1 MTEIQQAYF
10 SLGTAYGLLAEA
22 LPKIIGTP
30 GKLNL
35 ASVNPVKSFATS
47 TAIAHHNKI
56 MDNALSRIYGIIVND
71 IDPDIFESLPQS
83 GVTTENQGYWQLGLA
98 RGRRMYGLLG
108 GPALK
113 ALRELAG
120 LTQEQLADKLEVT
133 AVQVS
138 SWEIGR
144 RQVPEKY
151 YNELI
156 DIFFK

>member
-1 MTEIQQAYF
+1 MTEIQKTYF
-10 SLGTAYGLLAEA
+10 ALGTAYGLLAEA
-22 LPKIIGTP
+22 LPKIIDTP

-35 ASVNPVKSFATS
+35 ASINPAKSFATS

-71 IDPDIFESLPQS
+71 IDPDIFEGLPQS
-83 GVTTENQGYWQLGLA
+83 GVSIENQGYWQLGLA
-98 RGRRMYGLLG
+98 KGRRMYGLLG

-113 ALRELAG
+113 TLREMAG
-120 LTQEQLADKLEVT
+120 LTQEGLADKLEAT

-138 SWEIGR
+138 SWEIER

-151 YNELI
+151 YDALI
-156 DIFFK
+156 SIFFK

>member
-1 MTEIQQAYF
+1 MTEIQKTYF
-10 SLGTAYGLLAEA
+10 ALGTAYGLLAEA

-56 MDNALSRIYGIIVND
+56 MDNALSRIYGIIVSD
-71 IDPDIFESLPQS
+71 IDPDIFDSLPQS
-83 GVTTENQGYWQLGLA
+83 GVSIENQGYWQLGLA

-120 LTQEQLADKLEVT
+120 LTQEGLADKLGVT
-133 AVQVS
+133 PVQVS
-138 SWEIGR
+138 SWETER

-151 YNELI
+151 YDALI